1 MIALVLAYICLGE
14 SQTSKSI
21 RIPPTLLES
30 TEYNDTSCLSTIGLE
45 WRKTE
50 ILKIKNNTITSGPC
64 ACGGPG
70 WTRVLYLNM
79 TDQAAVHRIG
89 NSTGV
94 H

>member
-50 ILKIKNNTITSGPC
+50 ILKIKKTLLP
-64 ACGGPG
+64 ADHVLVEVQGG
-70 WTRVLYLNM
+70 LECSIL
-79 TDQAAVHRIG
+79 I
-89 NSTGV
+89 
-94 H
+94 